1 MLLNIPYNHGRYPKF
16 AHHNTRLLLLTSSSK
31 CPAPWLQGTRPCLFA
46 RMQVDMAISEEE
58 EVVELNVHSFDLL
71 EMTQQQAAETQEAW
85 EMFLQ
90 CYESIEVAGEALH
103 DAIIDASPTLTTLFT
118 MPRAVTSMRLQEGI
132 HQIINSLTE
141 PQDVKNLVA
150 RFEF

>member
-1 MLLNIPYNHGRYPKF
+1 
-16 AHHNTRLLLLTSSSK
+16 
-31 CPAPWLQGTRPCLFA
+31 
-46 RMQVDMAISEEE
+46 MQVDMAITEEE

-150 RFEF
+150 WFWVLTMCSEGIERGSIYSRCCIFHIFISASLLNGFWIR